1 MIHVVTVSL
10 STLRLAR
17 YSFSFAPLSD
27 GFNSPFSGLA
37 VSAGLAPKFM
47 LKALLDADVDLAP
60 KPAKPEKTFF
70 FACQKGKRYQDQI
83 LSHITVNI
91 AVILNFYQS

>member
-1 MIHVVTVSL
+1 MIHVVTVSF

-17 YSFSFAPLSD
+17 YSFSFVEPSALEEAAV
-27 GFNSPFSGLA
+27 FKSPFSVLD

-47 LKALLDADVDLAP
+47 LKALEEGVVRAP

-70 FACQKGKRYQDQI
+70 FA
-83 LSHITVNI
+83 
-91 AVILNFYQS
+91 